1 MPPVTIIG
9 TALIMALFTLVAW
22 FVPGWHEPRE
32 QNLVRSILLACYS
45 IFVFKILLAYWLG
58 KNWARQVVLV
68 TSILAFYDLGKSKS
82 GIELGVI
89 LAQCVLAVFLLF
101 YLNSRE
107 ARTHFGA
114 LYQERAT
121 TSSQTEAV
129 L

>member
-1 MPPVTIIG
+1 MPPITIIV

-22 FVPGWHEPRE
+22 FVPGWHDARE
-32 QNLVRSILLACYS
+32 ENLVRAILLGCYS

-68 TSILAFYDLGKSKS
+68 TSILAFHGLDKSKS
-82 GIELGVI
+82 GMELWVI

-101 YLNSRE
+101 YLNGRE

-114 LYQERAT
+114 LYQERPP